1 MKILKRSVPLWVLAV
16 AILAVVSVAI
26 AAIMV
31 TRHVDITMHIKGYAF
46 KVYDTDRTT
55 ELVAIDFGD
64 LDAGQTYTFP
74 EGANQT
80 YAYYLVNTGDY
91 MLYASYNLTD
101 GLPEGVNF
109 TIYIKNENFAE
120 YYKLEPGEIYSTPF
134 FSEALMW
141 YIEIQIPSDVTPGD
155 YALTLTWNGHDSPSG

>member
-1 MKILKRSVPLWVLAV
+1 MILAVLAV
-16 AILAVVSVAI
+16 ISVAI

-31 TRHVDITMHIKGYAF
+31 TRDVQISMHIKGYSF
-46 KVYDTDRTT
+46 SVYDTDRAT
-55 ELVAIDFGD
+55 ELTSINFGD

-91 MLYASYNLTD
+91 LLYASYNLTD

-109 TIYIKNENFAE
+109 TIYIKNENVGS
-120 YYKLEPGEIYSTPF
+120 YDKLNPEEIYDTPF
-134 FSEALMW
+134 KTEALMW
-141 YIEIQIPSDVTPGD
+141 YIEIQIPSDATPGD
-155 YALTLTWNGHDSPSG
+155 YALTLTWRGHDSQSG